1 MKGSS
6 AISNLIPKPT
16 HPLILFSDVAFE
28 SSKIT
33 VILSDNDI
41 SHGLSRNVTRSVSIS
56 RQSVEN
62 NCKDTLKKLRINNLN
77 RVIISQINKN
87 SIRNTI
93 ELLSEVALGNQ
104 NWSVIS
110 D

>member
-6 AISNLIPKPT
+6 VISNLIPKPR
-16 HPLILFSDVAFE
+16 HPLILLSDVAFE

-62 NCKDTLKKLRINNLN
+62 NCKDILKKLRINNLN

-104 NWSVIS
+104 N
-110 D
+110 

>member
-6 AISNLIPKPT
+6 AISNLIPEPR
-16 HPLILFSDVAFE
+16 HPLILFFGVAFE
-28 SSKIT
+28 SSKTT
-33 VILSDNDI
+33 VILRDNDI
-41 SHGLSRNVTRSVSIS
+41 SDGLYRNVTRSVSIS

-104 NWSVIS
+104 N
-110 D
+110 